1 MGKVLSCLGL
11 NNKFGDNDE
20 KIEAKSSFKLKADDD
35 VLDVTRAS
43 K

>member
-1 MGKVLSCLGL
+1 MGKVISCLGL
-11 NNKFGDNDE
+11 NKKFGEDDE
-20 KIEAKSSFKLKADDD
+20 KIEAKNSFKLKADDD